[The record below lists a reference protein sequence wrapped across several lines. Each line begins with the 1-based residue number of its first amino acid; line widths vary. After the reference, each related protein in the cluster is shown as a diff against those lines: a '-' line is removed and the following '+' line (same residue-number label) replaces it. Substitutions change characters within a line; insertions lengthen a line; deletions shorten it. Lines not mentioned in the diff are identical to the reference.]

1 MSSESSKDKR
11 RRMGREGVLLLQE
24 GMFLG
29 AGGALPS
36 ALKSSR
42 RAGPCGLGTQQ
53 VPNACLCGMALF

>member
-1 MSSESSKDKR
+1 
-11 RRMGREGVLLLQE
+11 MGREGVLLLQE